1 MPVMTDTRTVAANT
15 TVENILAG
23 KLHEFISGMNAARIR
38 VFISAA
44 AAGIT
49 ASCLTGG
56 ESFAQDQAV
65 SNSNRFPQDPED
77 FYAEMAGMM
86 GDRITVG
93 LRNSTGAGIVVNTRV
108 TVDAIG

>member
-1 MPVMTDTRTVAANT
+1 MPVMTDSRTVAANT

-23 KLHEFISGMNAARIR
+23 KLHEFISGMGAAAIR

-44 AAGIT
+44 AAGVN
-49 ASCLTGG
+49 ASCLVGG

-77 FYAEMAGMM
+77 FFVQMGGIQ

-93 LRNSTGAGIVVNTRV
+93 LRNTTGAGIVVQTRV
-108 TVDAIG
+108 EVTAAG